1 MTSSLAKS
9 NQGGNHGEDKCKA
22 ASRKKESANRQDDAL
37 AEEELKKPNFSK
49 TDIDLLVTHK
59 FKLGLS
65 KGADV
70 SELRQ
75 MRWVI
80 ENLGISRETIKYFDQ
95 QGLISPHRNP
105 SANNRRVFDDDDLE
119 QLWTVKLLRE
129 IGFSSKEILAMQRGE
144 TDFISSVASKVE
156 QLDLEIENKR
166 IALTFAKTIKFTGQV
181 PALRN
186 IGDMTFQDFIE
197 YSRNN
202 WNFAEDENLPVI
214 QDSLEMFDSLNDGNI
229 ECMSEESLDRIAR
242 FFEKFGPMDE
252 MAIQGIRVDTL
263 TNVLLSMRGIDPSS
277 DAVQIVVSE
286 IISAIKTNL
295 PVEATEEQ
303 IARTMTWSW
312 GDCDIGYRNRRRYG
326 EEACDYVLACLES
339 FAARHRE

>member
-1 MTSSLAKS
+1 M
-9 NQGGNHGEDKCKA
+9 
-22 ASRKKESANRQDDAL
+22 
-37 AEEELKKPNFSK
+37 
-49 TDIDLLVTHK
+49 
-59 FKLGLS
+59 
-65 KGADV
+65 

-75 MRWVI
+75 MKWVI

-105 SANNRRVFDDDDLE
+105 SANNRRVFDNDDLE

-144 TDFISSVASKVE
+144 RDFIGSVASKVE
-156 QLDLEIENKR
+156 QLDLEIENKQ
-166 IALTFAKTIKFTGQV
+166 IALTFAKTIKLTGQI

-186 IGDMTFQDFIE
+186 IGDMTFRDFIE

-202 WNFAEDENLPVI
+202 WNLAEDEDLPVI
-214 QDSLEMFDSLNDGNI
+214 HDSLEMLGSLNDENI

-242 FFEKFGPMDE
+242 FFENIGSMDE
-252 MAIQGIRVDTL
+252 MTVQSIRVDTL

-277 DAVQIVVSE
+277 DAVQVVVSE
-286 IISAIKTNL
+286 MIGAMKPIS
-295 PVEATEEQ
+295 PDGATEEL

-312 GDCDIGYRNRRRYG
+312 DDCDMGCRNRRTYG

>member
-1 MTSSLAKS
+1 MQDGKPQKGKRKS
-9 NQGGNHGEDKCKA
+9 PRWRPRGEGVQ
-22 ASRKKESANRQDDAL
+22 EN
-37 AEEELKKPNFSK
+37 PNFSK

-144 TDFISSVASKVE
+144 SDFISSVASKVE

-166 IALTFAKTIKFTGQV
+166 IALTFAKTIKLTGQV

-202 WNFAEDENLPVI
+202 WNLAEDENLPVI
-214 QDSLEMFDSLNDGNI
+214 QDSLEMLGSLNDGKI
-229 ECMSEESLDRIAR
+229 ERMSEESLDRIVR
-242 FFEKFGPMDE
+242 FFEKIGPMDE

-263 TNVLLSMRGIDPSS
+263 TNILLSMRGIDPSS

-286 IISAIKTNL
+286 IISAMKTIS
-295 PVEATEEQ
+295 PDEEATEEQ

-312 GDCDIGYRNRRRYG
+312 DDCDIGYRNRRTYG

-339 FAARHRE
+339 FAARHREQ